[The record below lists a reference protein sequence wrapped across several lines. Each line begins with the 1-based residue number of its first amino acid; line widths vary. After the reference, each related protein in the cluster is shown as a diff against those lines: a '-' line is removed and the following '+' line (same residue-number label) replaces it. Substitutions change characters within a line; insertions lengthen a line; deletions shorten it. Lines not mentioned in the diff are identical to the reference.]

1 MERPKNGSFH
11 RMIKIIFDWMNMN
24 YICSVKNVI
33 LILAVIMLT
42 KPLWPVLNY
51 VANYK
56 YIVNELCENRDKPEM
71 HCNGK
76 CYLTKE
82 LAKEATDG
90 ENNPLNNKIS
100 KTEIPQVIIS
110 ENFSEFQFA
119 PLQLVYT
126 SSAIEYKP
134 NLMASLFI
142 SKILH
147 PPRIG

>member
-1 MERPKNGSFH
+1 M
-11 RMIKIIFDWMNMN
+11 
-24 YICSVKNVI
+24 KNVI

-42 KPLWPVLNY
+42 KPLWPVLDY
-51 VANYK
+51 VANYN
-56 YIVNELCENRDKPEM
+56 YIVSELCENRDKPEM

-90 ENNPLNNKIS
+90 ENNPLNNKVS
-100 KTEIPQVIIS
+100 KIEIPQVIIS
-110 ENFSEFQFA
+110 ENISEFHFT
-119 PLQLVYT
+119 PLQPVFT
-126 SSAIEYKP
+126 SNGIEYKP
-134 NLMASLFI
+134 NLTASIFI